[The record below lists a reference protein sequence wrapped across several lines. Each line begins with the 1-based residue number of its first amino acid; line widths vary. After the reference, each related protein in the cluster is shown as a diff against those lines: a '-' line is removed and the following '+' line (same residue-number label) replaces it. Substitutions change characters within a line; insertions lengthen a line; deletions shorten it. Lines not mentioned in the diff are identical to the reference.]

1 MRLVS
6 YEDTKVSMAD
16 IWLKVCQSIPSSTS
30 ANREIYKWSV
40 DNILNLK
47 PRETLNNNSKLNTQT
62 QNTREK
68 TKTNIFSIF
77 G

>member
-1 MRLVS
+1 MRTVS
-6 YEDTKVSMAD
+6 YEKTNVSMAD

-30 ANREIYKWSV
+30 ANREAYKSNV
-40 DNILNLK
+40 DNILNLNARK
-47 PRETLNNNSKLNTQT
+47 TLNNNSNLHTQT
-62 QNTREK
+62 QKTRQD

>member
-16 IWLKVCQSIPSSTS
+16 IWLKVCQSIQSSTS